1 MTNCVLSCVKLA
13 TMALMKDIQ
22 QRKLLKQ
29 MTIGLAVLDL
39 AVAGLAFASPKSGI
53 NWWFV
58 VLLGLVVSQI
68 GLCCTVCL
76 RNENFREDAAF
87 WIVML
92 LVLTVAVVS
101 FFNENKTDAELSYG
115 AILTTIGFGV
125 SLVVNTIPTLTIRW
139 FWPNWQ
145 LRFSI
150 VQIMLLTALVGV
162 LAMIVRLT
170 GMWLIWILAI
180 IAMVTGPSALASFL
194 LNQTQR
200 PVLFFALLLLTIAT
214 IGLFWFAY
222 PEMAPIFVFLLAQA
236 AGSMIGGAVL
246 LRIEP
251 DQTFP
256 LPPPAKTESESPF
269 EGS

>member
-1 MTNCVLSCVKLA
+1 
-13 TMALMKDIQ
+13 MAVMNDIQ
-22 QRKLLKQ
+22 QRKLLMQ
-29 MTIGLAVLDL
+29 MTIGLAFLDL
-39 AVAGLAFASPKSGI
+39 VVAGFAFVGP
-53 NWWFV
+53 NDTVNWFV
-58 VLLGLVVSQI
+58 VVLMGLVVSQI

-92 LVLTVAVVS
+92 LMLTVAVVS
-101 FFNENKTDAELSYG
+101 FPDKTDAEIGFG
-115 AILTTIGFGV
+115 AVFTAIGFGV
-125 SLVVNTIPTLTIRW
+125 SLAVNMLPTLTIRW

-170 GMWLIWILAI
+170 GMWLFAIFAI
-180 IAMVTGPSALASFL
+180 IAVVTGPSALASFL
-194 LNQTQR
+194 LSQTQR
-200 PVLFFALLLLTIAT
+200 PALFFTLLLLTTAT
-214 IGLFWFAY
+214 IGLFWVVFPA
-222 PEMAPIFVFLLAQA
+222 MAPIFVFLLAQA

-251 DQTFP
+251 DQTFTVS
-256 LPPPAKTESESPF
+256 PAQTESESPF

>member
-1 MTNCVLSCVKLA
+1 MLSCVKLA
-13 TMALMKDIQ
+13 TMAVMNDIQ
-22 QRKLLKQ
+22 QRKLLTR
-29 MTIGLAVLDL
+29 MAIGLAVLDL
-39 AVAGLAFASPKSGI
+39 GLAALAFVGPNDAV
-53 NWWFV
+53 NWFV
-58 VLLGLVVSQI
+58 VVLMGLVVSQI
-68 GLCCTVCL
+68 GLCCTVGL

-92 LVLTVAVVS
+92 LLLTVAVVS
-101 FFNENKTDAELSYG
+101 FPDKTDAEISYG
-115 AILTTIGFGV
+115 AVFTAIGFGV
-125 SLVVNTIPTLTIRW
+125 SLAVNTLPTLTIRW

-150 VQIMLLTALVGV
+150 VQIMLLTALVAV
-162 LAMIVRLT
+162 LAMLVRLT
-170 GMWLIWILAI
+170 GMWLFVFLAI
-180 IAMVTGPSALASFL
+180 IAVVMGPAALASFL
-194 LNQTQR
+194 LSQTQR
-200 PVLFFALLLLTIAT
+200 PVLFFALLLLTTAT

-236 AGSMIGGAVL
+236 VGSMIGGAVL

-256 LPPPAKTESESPF
+256 QPPPAKTESESPF